1 MTKLQ
6 VENKSL
12 AQNKAN
18 IQALA
23 ESCGFIPSRFGR
35 TFGYEASNAAIL
47 RLVAKVKEQAEA
59 ETKELLAEVYR

>member
-1 MTKLQ
+1 MQ
-6 VENKSL
+6 NNKIDLSS
-12 AQNKAN
+12 KTD

-47 RLVAKVKEQAEA
+47 RLVAKVKEQTES
-59 ETKELLAEVYR
+59 ETKKLLS